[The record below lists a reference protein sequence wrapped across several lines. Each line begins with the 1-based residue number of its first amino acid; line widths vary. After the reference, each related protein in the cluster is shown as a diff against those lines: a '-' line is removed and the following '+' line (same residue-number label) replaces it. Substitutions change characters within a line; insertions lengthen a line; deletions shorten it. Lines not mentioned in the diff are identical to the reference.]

1 MNKTHIQ
8 FYCAETNKNGY
19 TCEAQCDK
27 CRKAE
32 RFESPKPVP
41 AHIIK
46 LREYLRE
53 DFDKR
58 NLEDSQNL
66 IDEIKSWNL
75 PEFFADQIFWMETDL
90 QISKDNKEAVP
101 RGDFG
106 C

>member
-1 MNKTHIQ
+1 M
-8 FYCAETNKNGY
+8 
-19 TCEAQCDK
+19 
-27 CRKAE
+27 
-32 RFESPKPVP
+32 SKPIP

-46 LREYLRE
+46 LLEYTRE

-66 IDEIKSWNL
+66 IEEIKSWNL
-75 PEFFADQIFWMETDL
+75 PEFFADQIFWMEKDL